1 MNLSRLV
8 FRSLR
13 HYRRANAGLLA
24 GAALA
29 TAILTGA
36 LAVGDSVRHSLRQ
49 QALRRIGRATLAL
62 ASQGTFFRDALAT
75 ELGEELGANVAPM
88 VVLPAAV
95 TNSEGDLRTGGASA
109 LGIDGRFWQL
119 GPGGYAQ
126 LGDGEAAV
134 SEALARELKLSVG
147 DELVARVDKPSLLS
161 RDAPLSTIVDATVAL
176 RLKVAAI
183 VGPSAFGEFG
193 LSANQA
199 PAKSVFLPLNALQ
212 RAVGMEGRANLLLT
226 GASAEPSAAT
236 SALWKRWSL
245 DDSGLT
251 IRPAPTF
258 LELRTRRVFL
268 DPTVGD
274 AAVQAVPAAR
284 GVLTYFVNGLKVGV
298 RETPYSTVSALDG
311 PLTEKLNEGEI
322 AVNSWLAEDLGA
334 KVGDALTIRYWVL
347 GPQRRLDERTETFK
361 IARILPLAGAALDPA
376 LMPDI
381 PGLSDKKNCRDWE
394 PGVPVDLNKIRDKDQ
409 AYWEKFKGSPKA
421 FLPLRVGQRLWD
433 NRFGNL
439 TAVRYPSTTATRP
452 AIEAC
457 LKQALSP
464 ASQGLFFQPLRER
477 ALAASQ
483 SATDFGGL
491 FFGFSLFLVAAA
503 LLLLALLFGFAIDR
517 RRTEQGTLL
526 ALGVPAKTIR
536 HALLSEASMIALLGA
551 ILGVGLATFYTKA
564 LLAALAGVWRDAVA
578 GAGLSFHA
586 EPLTLV
592 GGGLGSVAASVLT
605 AWLVVRRQGT
615 LPARVLLSRA
625 VPESPTAPK
634 RGGFVASAVL
644 ATLGVGLALAGI
656 GQSGEAAA
664 GLAFGA
670 GASILV
676 AGLLACRPLLNKLSH
691 APLGLRSVARRPGRS
706 LSAIALLACGVFLVV
721 AVGASRHDPRED
733 AEKKT
738 SGTGGFALWGES
750 ALPIYAPLDADGPIP
765 GASVVALRVR
775 DGDDAS
781 CVNLNRAQTPR
792 VLGVDPKSLAGRFG
806 GDWDAL
812 VKTDPDGAIPA
823 IGDTNTVVWALGK
836 KPGDTLD
843 YLDDKGV
850 TRKLRI
856 AGVVPNAVFQGSLVI
871 AEDHFVRLFPER
883 AGYRA
888 FLIDAPKARRDEIR
902 RELTRAGEDS
912 GLSITPTGDRLAAFQ
927 TVENTYLSIFG
938 ALGGLGLLLGTAGL
952 GLIVLRNVEERRG
965 ELALLR
971 AVGFESGQLQK
982 LLLTEHGIL
991 LGLGMALGLLAGLVA
1006 ILPSLRHAPPLGPLL
1021 LILVGVAGA
1030 GLASVYFAASAA
1042 SRQNLLDALRDE

>member
-1 MNLSRLV
+1 M
-8 FRSLR
+8 
-13 HYRRANAGLLA
+13 
-24 GAALA
+24 
-29 TAILTGA
+29 
-36 LAVGDSVRHSLRQ
+36 
-49 QALRRIGRATLAL
+49 
-62 ASQGTFFRDALAT
+62 
-75 ELGEELGANVAPM
+75 
-88 VVLPAAV
+88 
-95 TNSEGDLRTGGASA
+95 
-109 LGIDGRFWQL
+109 
-119 GPGGYAQ
+119 
-126 LGDGEAAV
+126 
-134 SEALARELKLSVG
+134 G

-161 RDAPLSTIVDATVAL
+161 RDAPLSTIEDATVAL
-176 RLKVAAI
+176 RLKVAVILSPAQ
-183 VGPSAFGEFG
+183 FGEFG

-199 PAKSVFLPLNALQ
+199 PAKSIFLPLAALQ
-212 RAVGMEGRANLLLT
+212 KAVGMEGRSNLLLT
-226 GASAEPSAAT
+226 DTNAGASAAT
-236 SALWKRWSL
+236 SALWKRWNL

-251 IRPAPTF
+251 IRETPTF

-268 DPTVGD
+268 DPAVGE
-274 AAVQAVPAAR
+274 AALKATPGAT
-284 GVLTYFVNGLKVGV
+284 GVLTYFVNGLKVGGK
-298 RETPYSTVSALDG
+298 ETPYSTVSALDS
-311 PLTEKLNEGEI
+311 PLTKGLNEGEI
-322 AVNSWLAEDLGA
+322 AVNSWLADDLGA

-347 GPQRRLDERTETFK
+347 GPQRKLDERTETFK
-361 IARILPLAGAALDPA
+361 IARVLPLAGAALDPA

-381 PGLSDKKNCRDWE
+381 PGLSDKKNCREWE
-394 PGVPVDLNKIRDKDQ
+394 PGVPVDLDKIRDKDQ
-409 AYWEKFKGSPKA
+409 EYWDKFKGSPKA
-421 FLPLRVGQRLWD
+421 FLSLSVGQNLWD

-439 TAVRYPSTTATRP
+439 TAVRYPSTKTTRP
-452 AIEAC
+452 VIEAC

-483 SATDFGGL
+483 SATDFGVL
-491 FFGFSLFLVAAA
+491 FLSFSLFLVAAA

-526 ALGVPAKTIR
+526 ALGVPAKLIR
-536 HALLSEASMIALLGA
+536 RALLLEATAVATLGA
-551 ILGVGLATFYTKA
+551 FLGVGLATLYTKG
-564 LLAALAGVWRDAVA
+564 LLAALAGIWRDAVA

-592 GGGLGSVAASVLT
+592 GGGLGSIFAAVLT

-615 LPARVLLSRA
+615 LPARVLLARA
-625 VPESPTAPK
+625 VPGSSESPK
-634 RGGFVASAVL
+634 RGGFVAPAIL
-644 ATLGVGLALAGI
+644 ATLGIGLAVAGV
-656 GQSGEAAA
+656 GQSGETAS

-670 GASILV
+670 GALILI
-676 AGLLACRPLLNKLSH
+676 AGLLACRPLLRRLST

-706 LSAIALLACGVFLVV
+706 LSAIALLASGVFLVV
-721 AVGASRHDPRED
+721 AVGASRHDPRDD

-738 SGTGGFALWGES
+738 SGSGGFALWGES
-750 ALPIYAPLDADGPIP
+750 ALPIYTPLDAEVT

-792 VLGVDPKSLAGRFG
+792 ILGVDPKALGGRFG
-806 GDWDAL
+806 GDWNAL

-850 TRKLRI
+850 TRKIRI
-856 AGVVPNAVFQGSLVI
+856 AAVVPNAVFQGSLLI

-888 FLIDAPKARRDEIR
+888 FLIDAPQATRGEVR

-912 GLSITPTGDRLAAFQ
+912 GLSVTLTGDRLAAFQ

-971 AVGFESGQLQK
+971 AVGFESGQIQK
-982 LLLTEHGIL
+982 LLLTEHGVL

-1006 ILPSLRHAPPLGPLL
+1006 ILPSLRHAPPLGPIL

-1030 GLASVYFAASAA
+1030 GLASVTLAASAA